1 MKLAASIALSH
12 LLSRRRQTLVSLAG
26 IGLGVAFFLAVSA
39 LMRGSEQDFM
49 RRLVDNSAHITVY
62 DEFRQAKPQAA
73 ELAAAHGAVEIRGV
87 KPETEVRGIR
97 QYKQKLDFVSRLP
110 GLRVAPVLLGQAI
123 FTFAGKDLGAA
134 INGIEPDLMKN
145 VSTIDQYFISGSL
158 ASLHSDPDGIIIGTG
173 LADKFRAKL
182 GDKISVTSPT
192 GLVRVMKIV
201 ALFRTGTAAYD
212 EGQTFIILKRAQT
225 LLGRPNVANR
235 FILKL
240 DDPARAPVVAGQIER
255 ALGYKTQS
263 WQEASEDIM
272 NLVKIRNIIMYSVV
286 AATLIVAAFGIYNVI
301 STVVLEKT
309 RDIAILKSIGFHAR
323 DIRRI
328 FLIEGALLG
337 LVGSVLGTGLGL
349 ALMAGLARVEV
360 KSPFITTQAFL
371 PIYWGWD
378 QMALAAAFAMGSAL
392 VAAYL
397 PARKG
402 GRVRPVDILR
412 GAA

>member
-1 MKLAASIALSH
+1 MKLALSIALSH

-26 IGLGVAFFLAVSA
+26 IGLGVAFFLAVSS
-39 LMRGSEQDFM
+39 LMRGSEQDFIH
-49 RRLVDNSAHITVY
+49 RLVDNSAHITVY
-62 DEFRQAKPQAA
+62 DEFRYARPQAA
-73 ELAAAHGAVEIRGV
+73 ELANPQGAVAIRGV

-97 QYKQKLDFVSRLP
+97 QYKQQLAYVSQLP

-123 FTFAGKDLGAA
+123 VRFAGRDLGATL
-134 INGIEPDLMKN
+134 NGVEPELMRH

-158 ASLHSDPDGIIIGTG
+158 ESLHADPDGIIIGTG

-182 GDKISVTSPT
+182 GDKLAVTAPN
-192 GLVRVMKIV
+192 GMVRVMKIV

-212 EGQTFIILKRAQT
+212 EGQTFIMLKRAQT
-225 LLGRPNVANR
+225 LLNRPNVANR
-235 FILKL
+235 FIIKL
-240 DDPARAPVVAGQIER
+240 DDPARAPQVASQIEHE
-255 ALGYKTQS
+255 LGYKTQS

-272 NLVKIRNIIMYSVV
+272 NLVKLRNIIMYSVV
-286 AATLIVAAFGIYNVI
+286 AATLVVAAFGIYNVI

-337 LVGSVLGTGLGL
+337 LIGSVLGTSLGL
-349 ALMAGLARVEV
+349 ALMTVLSRIEV
-360 KSPFITTQAFL
+360 KSPFITTKAYL

-378 QMALAAAFAMGSAL
+378 QIAIAAGFAFASAL
-392 VAAYL
+392 TAAYL